1 MSGPTKT
8 TTKKLP
14 FVDPATFTPHFSWKK
29 QSKTESAAGVSEAVV
44 CESARLVDVAD
55 KIGTPTYVYSRA
67 AIDEAQA
74 ELHRGIGSVPHTL
87 CFAVKSNGNLA
98 ILKHVAKAGNGFDIV
113 SGGELEMLRTIG
125 VRGDRIV
132 FSGVGKTRE
141 EIREA
146 LQYRTTAKRKSRS
159 GNDRP
164 GILLFNIESEA
175 ELEVLL
181 EEASRSVGRGNAMPW
196 VSIRVNPD
204 VRAGGHPHISTGRYQ
219 HKFGLTWQEARRLYL
234 AHADSHWICWQ
245 GISVHIGSQIVSLD
259 PFRQALQRLATY
271 FCDLRSHGILLRYL
285 DFGGGLGVRYLN
297 EKPPAHEAYARMVAQ
312 ILEPLHTHLLLE
324 PGRTIIG
331 PAGVLLTRVLY
342 VKESRGKTFVVVDA
356 GMNDLIRPVLYDA
369 VHPITRVT
377 HGGGRT
383 ASQRKRVDI
392 VGPVCET
399 GDCFLHDW
407 PLDPVAPGDVLAI
420 WVAGAYGMSQS
431 SNYNGRCRAAEVL
444 VDGARYRV
452 IRKRETVDDLVRG
465 QIF

>member
-1 MSGPTKT
+1 MSGRDAVPA
-8 TTKKLP
+8 KKLG

-29 QSKTESAAGVSEAVV
+29 SSKTDRSRGIAEAVA
-44 CESARLVDVAD
+44 CENLRLVDVAE
-55 KIGTPTYVYSRA
+55 KFGTPAYVYSRA
-67 AIDEAQA
+67 AIDDAQA
-74 ELHRGIGSVPHTL
+74 ELHRGLGSLPHTL

-98 ILKHVAKAGNGFDIV
+98 ILKHLAKAGNGFDIV

-141 EIREA
+141 EIRDA
-146 LQYRTTAKRKSRS
+146 LQYRAGPIRKSGR
-159 GNDRP
+159 DRDSR
-164 GILLFNIESEA
+164 GILLFNVESEA

-181 EEASRSVGRGNAMPW
+181 EEASRSVARGNLMPW
-196 VSIRVNPD
+196 ASIRVNPD
-204 VRAGGHPHISTGRYQ
+204 VQAGGHPHISTGRYE
-219 HKFGLTWQEARRLYL
+219 HKFGLKWEEARRLYL

-245 GISVHIGSQIVSLD
+245 GISVHIGSQIVSLE
-259 PFRQALQRLATY
+259 PFRQALQRLASY
-271 FCDLRSHGILLRYL
+271 HCDLRSHGILLKYL
-285 DFGGGLGVRYLN
+285 DFGGGLGVRYTN
-297 EKPPAHEAYARMVAQ
+297 EKPPARQAYARMVAQ

-331 PAGVLLTRVLY
+331 PAGILLTRVLY

-356 GMNDLIRPVLYDA
+356 GMNDLMRPVLYGA

-377 HGGGRT
+377 RSGGAGGR
-383 ASQRKRVDI
+383 RRVDV

-399 GDCFLHDW
+399 GDCFLRDW
-407 PLDPVAPGDVLAI
+407 PLDPVLPGDVLAI

-444 VDGARYRV
+444 VDGARSRV
-452 IRKRETVDDLVRG
+452 IRKRETLEDLVRG
-465 QIF
+465 QVY